1 MCVCPPI
8 VYRKEPSKYM
18 NNLSHNIENKYKS
31 DQNVIYFFCG
41 SFRLREIMDQ
51 LDTGKGLSAADMKQE
66 LGIAVAMLD
75 KASVAATP
83 LRDYRYESKCFVLR
97 CDNKNKTIFMLAYEI
112 RFSRGSGERQAA
124 FLPRL
129 LDPGFPGVFSKPS
142 SLSITLL
149 TKRSAQEGRVVLE
162 VVFAGFCRF

>member
-1 MCVCPPI
+1 
-8 VYRKEPSKYM
+8 
-18 NNLSHNIENKYKS
+18 
-31 DQNVIYFFCG
+31 
-41 SFRLREIMDQ
+41 MDQ

-112 RFSRGSGERQAA
+112 RFSRGSEERQAA

-149 TKRSAQEGRVVLE
+149 TKRSAQEGRGYVVLK
-162 VVFAGFCRF
+162 VVFAGFCRFWTTQLQTLLEKSPFYFYAEYVLIAIILELRSTFSDRRV